1 MASLTGQ
8 PFPED
13 VTFHYIPY
21 ISDKSGLNQV
31 CGMPVAY
38 KASEGM
44 SLCPYC
50 QPPSSTSIKANSS
63 IPSNGGGGACGLAD
77 KQ

>member
-8 PFPED
+8 PFPDD
-13 VTFHYIPY
+13 VTFGHIPY
-21 ISDKSGLNQV
+21 VADKSGLNQV

-44 SLCPYC
+44 VLSYLSLFGFL
-50 QPPSSTSIKANSS
+50 PP
-63 IPSNGGGGACGLAD
+63 LAD
-77 KQ
+77 L